1 MLKGADVCSLLG
13 TLLIH
18 TILFC
23 ADPIMAVGPEETAAT
38 LWGADKSD
46 PKEALAEN
54 SFKMKNIVLTRPPGA
69 LGGRRRPRTYN
80 RKA

>member
-1 MLKGADVCSLLG
+1 MLSFFRPLYFSVMLN
-13 TLLIH
+13 IH
-18 TILFC
+18 SFFC

-46 PKEALAEN
+46 PKEALVEN
-54 SFKMKNIVLTRPPGA
+54 SFKMKNIVLTRPPGNP
-69 LGGRRRPRTYN
+69 GGRRRPRTNN